1 MSICIEVLKK
11 KELLY
16 QNDYLRALQS
26 MLAPGDIKEKGGKK
40 AIYLNSFGN
49 FLINVLEKNLGGD
62 GKLDILP
69 LIAEIDGFKNEYYF
83 RTILKHKIGKKTL
96 TLTYAED
103 GTDNYYNNYGNFWK
117 TFDFNVPILK
127 TIPYEPHSMFDDFA
141 FYASRNVIFTRINPY
156 YVEIYLS
163 LLVLLDYLA
172 SKLKYAVYNY
182 RVKSYKNK
190 YYNEENTKLIVLNP
204 YFWVSD
210 KAKRNFKEIDSVHN
224 VDILKTYECYANL
237 FNFLRRFNAFNVD
250 NVLAVQYHEKQIEGR
265 RLIPNDKYNDLTVGE
280 LCQQIKELEDTIIKI
295 EFNDGVDPDLEDEL
309 YDLYEVELE
318 MDVIEKQIENQVEL
332 LSYMR
337 KQMKKITKEYIEGFE
352 NQFLIKVSPKLIY
365 VKENFDTLTIKEI
378 REFAINI
385 NLYSYRNYIP
395 TCREVVF
402 TKYSFENSITLDEE
416 LEELKDKSEI
426 KYLFK
431 PKRWVK
437 VDFYNAILEDY
448 HFDLDKYLSMDQFE
462 YNALENVDPELILP
476 KWYIE
481 NYSEYMVSIDEY
493 GYVDRGYLDFFFEPR
508 ERIYHR

>member
-1 MSICIEVLKK
+1 MSICIEVLKD

-26 MLAPGDIKEKGGKK
+26 MLAPKDIKEKGGKK
-40 AIYLNSFGN
+40 EFYLNSFGD
-49 FLINVLEKNLGGD
+49 FLINVLENNLGGD
-62 GKLDILP
+62 EKLDISQ

-83 RTILKHKIGKKTL
+83 RTILKFKLRKNTL
-96 TLTYAED
+96 TLTYVED
-103 GTDNYYNNYGNFWK
+103 GTKDYRENYGNFWK

-127 TIPYEPHSMFDDFA
+127 TIPYEAESMFDDFA
-141 FYASRNVIFTRINPY
+141 FCASRNVIFTRINPY

-163 LLVLLDYLA
+163 LLVLLDYLS
-172 SKLKYAVYNY
+172 SKLKYIINSH
-182 RVKSYKNK
+182 RLWGYKDK
-190 YYNEENTKLIVLNP
+190 YFKEENPKLIVLNP
-204 YFWVSD
+204 FFWVSN
-210 KAKRNFKEIDSVHN
+210 KAKRNFKDLDSTHN
-224 VDILKTYECYANL
+224 INIFKTYECYANL
-237 FNFLRRFNAFNVD
+237 YNFLCRFNAFNAD
-250 NVLAVQYHEKQIEGR
+250 NVLAVKYHEEQIKGR
-265 RLIPNDKYNDLTVGE
+265 RLIPDDKYNDLKVGE
-280 LCQQIKELEDTIIKI
+280 LYQQIKELEDEIIKI
-295 EFNDGVDPDLEDEL
+295 ELNGGMDPVLEDEL

-365 VKENFDTLTIKEI
+365 VKENFDNLTIREI

-385 NLYSYRNYIP
+385 NLYSCRNYIP

-416 LEELKDKSEI
+416 LEDESEI

-493 GYVDRGYLDFFFEPR
+493 GCVDNGYLDFFFEPR